1 MKNLPCDL
9 SQSNTEKYFK
19 GEILMITVTVI

>member
-1 MKNLPCDL
+1 MKNLPCDM

-19 GEILMITVTVI
+19 GEIMIITVTVI